1 MARLNSQTIR
11 KIFFSFLV
19 SRISAFRER
28 EGGIFSSLSIED
40 EGEIVIMLLSKA
52 SLTTFNKLVCWKG
65 GREGVKII

>member
-1 MARLNSQTIR
+1 MRGRN
-11 KIFFSFLV
+11 F
-19 SRISAFRER
+19 EW
-28 EGGIFSSLSIED
+28 IFSSLSIED